1 MNPFQD
7 RLPSDPAFLKFRFGT
22 GVSANA
28 KGAPSKDGNSRSGG
42 ANDKP
47 SAPTNEGAEAACA
60 LFSIPIVAQ
69 N

>member
-7 RLPSDPAFLKFRFGT
+7 CLPSDPAFLKFRIGA

-42 ANDKP
+42 ASDKP
-47 SAPTNEGAEAACA
+47 SAPTNDGAEAECV
-60 LFSIPIVAQ
+60 LFSIPIAVQ